1 MENDF
6 KVLSSR
12 LKELRAEK
20 RAKQADIAAVL
31 DCTERHY
38 QKIEYG
44 KVNIPSSTLLTL
56 ANYYDVST
64 DYLLGLSDVR
74 VGPNAEDCRI
84 LAVILPENEYS
95 QKLRS
100 TLQPLL
106 PAGTLWRDPADGLQ
120 GLQNRKLLFA
130 VALDEGGCSLSYYR
144 MLSLL
149 RRDGALLEGSTAAL
163 VVTGVGEL
171 YTKDVAR
178 DLVLA
183 ANSAGCAFLGR
194 PLVEATGSLRN
205 FQVQAE
211 IQGTDEATA
220 FRLALAE
227 LVERLEG
234 WGGPPPVRQVLAL
247 HASARATSNTLA
259 LWELVKT
266 GLGPEVEVRE
276 VCLQNGT
283 LADCIGCSYR
293 TCMHFGQQGGCFYG
307 GPMVDEVF
315 PAVRDCDA
323 LVMLCANYNDALAAN
338 LTAFVNR
345 LTALFRQSRFYEK
358 RLYGLIVSGYS
369 GGDLIARQLISGL
382 NMNKSFYLPPRF
394 CMLETA
400 NEKGSL
406 VKLPGIGER
415 GAAFAARMMEQPG
428 GISRP

>member
-1 MENDF
+1 MEVKLAEF
-6 KVLSSR
+6 SRR
-12 LKELRAEK
+12 LKKLRKEK
-20 RAKQADIAAVL
+20 GIKQADLAAVL
-31 DCTERHY
+31 DCTYQHY

-44 KVNIPSSTLLTL
+44 QVNVSATTLLSL

-64 DYLLGLSDVR
+64 DYLLGLSDDR
-74 VGPNAEDCRI
+74 GGTEREDVS
-84 LAVILPENEYS
+84 LLTVILPYNEYS
-95 QKLRS
+95 ESLKA
-100 TLQPLL
+100 TLAPIL
-106 PAGTLWRDPADGLQ
+106 PGDTVWRDPSEGLQ
-120 GLQNRKLLFA
+120 GLQGKKLLFA
-130 VALDEGGCSLSYYR
+130 IALDGAGCNVEYYK
-144 MLSLL
+144 MLSVL
-149 RRDGALLEGSTAAL
+149 RRDGGVLEGCTAVV

-183 ANSAGCAFLGR
+183 ANLAGCAFLGR

-205 FQVQAE
+205 FRVQAE
-211 IQGTDEATA
+211 INGTDEATA
-220 FRLALAE
+220 FRLALEE
-227 LVERLEG
+227 LAERLTAWE
-234 WGGPPPVRQVLAL
+234 GPPPVKKVLAL

-259 LWELVKT
+259 LWELVKA
-266 GLGPEVEVRE
+266 GLPEEVSVQE
-276 VCLQNGT
+276 ICLQNGT
-283 LADCIGCSYR
+283 MADCIGCSY
-293 TCMHFGQQGGCFYG
+293 TACLHFGQGGGCFYG

-315 PAVRDCDA
+315 PAVKGCDA

-369 GGDLIARQLISGL
+369 GGDLLARQLISGL

-406 VKLPGIGER
+406 VKLPGIAKR
-415 GAAFAARMMEQPG
+415 GAAFAEK
-428 GISRP
+428 ILT